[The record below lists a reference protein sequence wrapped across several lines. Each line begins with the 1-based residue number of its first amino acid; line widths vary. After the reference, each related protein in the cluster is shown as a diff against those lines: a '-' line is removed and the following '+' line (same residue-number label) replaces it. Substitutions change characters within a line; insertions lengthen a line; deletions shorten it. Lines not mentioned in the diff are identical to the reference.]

1 MGRINDAVGVCLCNS
16 SALHAP
22 HFCSAVVYSV
32 MCDGDKCQL
41 GLSKKI

>member
-1 MGRINDAVGVCLCNS
+1 MGRINDVLGVCLCNS
-16 SALHAP
+16 SALHTP
-22 HFCSAVVYSV
+22 YFLLAVVYSV

>member
-16 SALHAP
+16 TVL
-22 HFCSAVVYSV
+22 CSAVVYSV